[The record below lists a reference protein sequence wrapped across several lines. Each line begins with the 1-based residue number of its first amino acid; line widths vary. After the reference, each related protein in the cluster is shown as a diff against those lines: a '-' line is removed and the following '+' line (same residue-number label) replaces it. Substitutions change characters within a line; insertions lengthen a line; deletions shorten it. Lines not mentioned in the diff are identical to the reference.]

1 MILSHLGVEIMSNVI
16 GFVLNKKDSE
26 LIKDLEEEGMTSSDI
41 LRSSLHSY
49 HNSIFNND
57 IAHVKKPPQK
67 TILNKK
73 TSLSSND
80 IKYVQ
85 HIEDELKFWKNKYN
99 DLEIKFQNFVD
110 DTMKKM
116 DDTFKMMM
124 FNKYNLNKKQIPEE
138 IEWKNASNKID
149 NLLKRK
155 LK

>member
-1 MILSHLGVEIMSNVI
+1 MVLSYLGVEIMSNVI

-26 LIKDLEEEGMTSSDI
+26 LIKDLEEEGITSSDI
-41 LRSSLHSY
+41 LRSSLHFY

-57 IAHVKKPPQK
+57 LTNLKKSHQK

-85 HIEDELKFWKNKYN
+85 YIEDELKFWKKKYN

-110 DTMKKM
+110 ETMKKM

-124 FNKYNLNKKQIPEE
+124 FNKYNLNRKQTPKE

-155 LK
+155 SK